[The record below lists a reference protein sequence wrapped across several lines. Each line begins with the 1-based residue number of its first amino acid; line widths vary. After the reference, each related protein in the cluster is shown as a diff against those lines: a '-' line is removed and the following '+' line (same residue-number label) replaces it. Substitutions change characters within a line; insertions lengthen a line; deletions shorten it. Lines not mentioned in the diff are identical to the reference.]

1 VKRGVPARPGTEP
14 LRSGD
19 VDIAELKQLIEIQT
33 QIVKQAKQ
41 NELAQK
47 HRNKRTHKLA
57 SMPRR
62 LFSFISQLW

>member
-1 VKRGVPARPGTEP
+1 MKRGVSARPGTEP

-19 VDIAELKQLIEIQT
+19 VDIAELKQLIAIQT

-47 HRNKRTHKLA
+47 HRKTRPHKLA
-57 SMPRR
+57 GMPRR
-62 LFSFISQLW
+62 LFSFLSQLW

>member
-1 VKRGVPARPGTEP
+1 

-57 SMPRR
+57 GMPRR